1 MKTLN
6 TVQLVGYLGCDPK
19 MRTASNGSSLA
30 RMRVATDYYRRTKTG
45 QVIHKTTWHDI
56 LAWDDLADKVHGNF
70 ITGSHILVQGE
81 IRNRSFIDA
90 TGQKKYI
97 TEIRA
102 TNLLNLD
109 R

>member
-19 MRTASNGSSLA
+19 MRKASNGSHLA
-30 RMRVATDYYRRTKTG
+30 RMSVATDYYRRTKTG
-45 QVIHKTTWHDI
+45 FVIRKTTWHEI
-56 LAWDDLADKVHGNF
+56 LAWDDLANKVPGNF

-81 IRNRSFIDA
+81 IQNRSFINA
-90 TGQKKYI
+90 SGEKKYI